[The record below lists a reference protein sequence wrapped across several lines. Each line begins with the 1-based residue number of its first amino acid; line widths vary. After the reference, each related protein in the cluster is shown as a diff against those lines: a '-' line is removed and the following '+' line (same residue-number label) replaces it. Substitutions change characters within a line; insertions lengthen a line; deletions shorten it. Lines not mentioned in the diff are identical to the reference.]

1 MIKSYESSLVGIP
14 FLQKMCQ
21 PICLQESHKEL
32 TSNISFNF
40 AFLLCSRFW
49 RITRKAISAL
59 CYPLTNNVRSE
70 MWHFPREYDSSLS
83 NSRLTTVSA
92 HNSRLDIDELSP
104 CPPTGTLPP
113 LPQCVVTRLQRKCTH
128 TQNSKARPGL
138 VLLYLNPNIGI
149 SIEDS
154 LDTLVV
160 VEAIGLFRC
169 QYWRMLSGC
178 VMTCVSLWRLGEP
191 NKGREALRTA
201 TGCCEDSFIIIHWP
215 FM

>member
-104 CPPTGTLPP
+104 CPPTGTLPRCP
-113 LPQCVVTRLQRKCTH
+113 NVWSRGYKGNAHTHRIRK
-128 TQNSKARPGL
+128 PGQDWFSSTSTPIL
-138 VLLYLNPNIGI
+138 VFQLRIVWILL
-149 SIEDS
+149 
-154 LDTLVV
+154 
-160 VEAIGLFRC
+160 
-169 QYWRMLSGC
+169 
-178 VMTCVSLWRLGEP
+178 LW
-191 NKGREALRTA
+191 
-201 TGCCEDSFIIIHWP
+201 
-215 FM
+215 